1 MRRTVSV
8 LSLFLLSAC
17 VPTPGAEVS
26 MNLSKAAVAPVGSDP
41 QALPGAQAAL
51 GAPAPRSNVDIAQD
65 ILDLTF
71 RMESG
76 RAMQAFS
83 RFEGPVT
90 LRLTGDVPA
99 SARTDVDRLIGR
111 LRGEA
116 GINLHEV
123 TASQPAA
130 ITVEF
135 VPRARIRAAYAN
147 VACFVVPRVSG
158 WEEFRQARGTAV
170 TEWTTLA
177 ARERLAIFI
186 PSDTTA
192 QEVRDC
198 LHEEVAQALGP
209 INDLYRLSDSVFND
223 DNFHSVLTR
232 FDMMVL
238 RALYAPELRSG
249 MTRDQVA
256 ARLPGVLARVN
267 PAGQR
272 PGGGAPAPAVPRVW
286 TNAIETALGGRGS
299 LGAREQAARQA
310 VATARAQGWR
320 DSRLA
325 LSHFALGRLTLARQ
339 PEVALAALTEAQRI
353 YLSLPG
359 GAIHAAHVDM
369 QIAAHDL
376 SQGNPAGALARADRA
391 IPIVSRAENAAL
403 MATLLMMKAEA
414 LDAMGQT
421 QAAQAVRLD
430 SQGWARYGFGSDSQ
444 ARARAAEIAALA
456 RRGSRG

>member
-1 MRRTVSV
+1 MRRA
-8 LSLFLLSAC
+8 LSLMAIFLMSAC

-26 MNLSKAAVAPVGSDP
+26 MNRAKVAVAPVGGDP
-41 QALPGAQAAL
+41 LSLSGGWAQQGALPS
-51 GAPAPRSNVDIAQD
+51 RSNADIAAD

-76 RAMQAFS
+76 RTMQAFS

-90 LRLTGDVPA
+90 LRLTGAVPA
-99 SARTDVDRLIGR
+99 SATTDAARLVDRLR
-111 LRGEA
+111 AEA
-116 GINLHEV
+116 GIDLREV
-123 TASQPAA
+123 PAHQAAS

-135 VPRARIRAAYAN
+135 VPRAAIRAAYAN

-158 WEEFRQARGTAV
+158 WDEFRQARGSAV

-177 ARERLAIFI
+177 ARDRLAIFI
-186 PSDTTA
+186 PSDTSA

-223 DNFHSVLTR
+223 DNFHNVLTR
-232 FDMMVL
+232 FDMLVL
-238 RALYAPELRSG
+238 RAVYAPELRSG
-249 MTRDQVA
+249 MSRDQVA

-267 PAGQR
+267 PSGQR
-272 PGGGAPAPAVPRVW
+272 PGSGMAAPAPRIW
-286 TNAIETALGGRGS
+286 TNAIETALGGRGAMA
-299 LGAREQAARQA
+299 GRERAARQA

-320 DSRLA
+320 DARLA
-325 LSHFALGRLTLARQ
+325 LSWFALGRLTLSRD
-339 PEVALAALTEAQRI
+339 PETALAALTEAQRI
-353 YLSLPG
+353 YLTLPG
-359 GAIHAAHVDM
+359 GAIHSAHVDM

-391 IPIVSRAENAAL
+391 IPVVARAENAAL
-403 MATLLMMKAEA
+403 MATLMLMKAEA
-414 LDAMGQT
+414 LEAMGQT

-430 SQGWARYGFGSDSQ
+430 SQGWARYGFGSDGQ